1 MTENSLKSI
10 ADTITEIANDAA
22 MSVALRSGMAVPT
35 AWIMGGKDENQVGV
49 FEATEL
55 EVIAEN
61 VKTLAGFVRENPLA
75 PVESLWIFGA
85 GRGFHPFPSTGFLE
99 QPFHVRHCYRV
110 FRDTIVSYDQA
121 LVEEEARAPSSPVEA
136 SAPPVAAAL
145 LVDPRDTI
153 LELQPDPLELARGMI
168 LAPREPVEF
177 EVDPKNLFPAGETPT
192 TTVDETP
199 AAEPAPETFVDPGED
214 PDKPAKRKA

>member
-1 MTENSLKSI
+1 MTDNTVSAI
-10 ADTITEIANDAA
+10 ADTITQIANDAA

-61 VKTLAGFVRENPLA
+61 VKKLAAFVRENPLA
-75 PVESLWIFGA
+75 PTESLWIFAA
-85 GRGFHPFPSTGFLE
+85 GRGFHPYPSTEFHE

-110 FRDTIVSYDQA
+110 FRDSIVAYDQA
-121 LVEEEARAPSSPVEA
+121 LAEEEAAAPIA
-136 SAPPVAAAL
+136 TATPPVAAAL

-153 LELQPDPLELARGMI
+153 LEQQPDPLEHTSGMI
-168 LAPREPVEF
+168 LAPIAPVQF
-177 EVDPKNLFPAGETPT
+177 EIDTAHLFPSGQVPTPPG
-192 TTVDETP
+192 DTP
-199 AAEPAPETFVDPGED
+199 AIEAAAEATASEEPTEAGDAPAPTQR
-214 PDKPAKRKA
+214 KR

>member
-61 VKTLAGFVRENPLA
+61 VKKLAAFVRDNPLA
-75 PVESLWIFGA
+75 PTESLWIFGA
-85 GRGFHPFPSTGFLE
+85 GRGFHPFPSTAFDE

-110 FRDTIVSYDQA
+110 FRDSIVAYDQA
-121 LVEEEARAPSSPVEA
+121 LAEEETRSAAASVQAAPA
-136 SAPPVAAAL
+136 PVAAAL

-153 LELQPDPLELARGMI
+153 LELQPDPLAHAAGMV

-177 EVDPKNLFPAGETPT
+177 AIDPNNLFPPGSRMEAAVDDQPTTEEPTSEAGETP
-192 TTVDETP
+192 
-199 AAEPAPETFVDPGED
+199 APQR
-214 PDKPAKRKA
+214 KR